1 MNDWPEDAA
10 VQVGCGG
17 CPEKVQTGCS
27 AWLAGPWSNAP
38 RPEVE
43 GPLSCSANV
52 PVTLQLCTLSPVST
66 VNVGVTYR
74 LLLMLAIV
82 WPFMTNASCLIVD
95 CGSLELMT
103 VGAGVTP
110 LTGA

>member
-1 MNDWPEDAA
+1 
-10 VQVGCGG
+10 
-17 CPEKVQTGCS
+17 
-27 AWLAGPWSNAP
+27 
-38 RPEVE
+38 
-43 GPLSCSANV
+43 
-52 PVTLQLCTLSPVST
+52 VST